1 MNKRTTD
8 LTTLLRSLHLSAM
21 AETYSNLAL
30 KAAREGLTHEQF
42 LYELAQL
49 ERENKDQ
56 RRTERLFHQSG
67 LPPGK
72 TFDTLQQD
80 RFPAQVRQLI
90 PRLCSGSFLEKA
102 VNILAVGRPGA
113 GKTHLLAALGYELV
127 QQGHSVLFTS
137 TANLVQRLLLAKAEL
152 RLPRELAKLDRFAC
166 LILDDIGYVQQDRSE
181 MEVLFTL
188 LSERYERRS
197 VLISTNL
204 VFSEWERI
212 FKDPL
217 TTLAAID
224 RVVHHS
230 VIVDLM
236 SVESFRAQAAHA
248 AQQPAKEAPG
258 ATGQDN
264 VTTKRQKAVPR
275 G

>member
-8 LTTLLRSLHLSAM
+8 LNTLLRSLHLSAM

-56 RRTERLFHQSG
+56 RRTERLLQQSG

-72 TFDTLQQD
+72 TFDTLQMD

-90 PRLCSGSFLEKA
+90 PRLRSGSFLEKA

-127 QQGHSVLFTS
+127 HQGHSVLFSS

-181 MEVLFTL
+181 MEVFFTL

-197 VLISTNL
+197 VMISTNL

-217 TTLAAID
+217 TTIAAID

-236 SVESFRAQAAHA
+236 SVESFRAQAAQA
-248 AQQPAKEAPG
+248 AQQPAKEAP
-258 ATGQDN
+258 AVTGQDN
-264 VTTKRQKAVPR
+264 VTTKRQKELPH